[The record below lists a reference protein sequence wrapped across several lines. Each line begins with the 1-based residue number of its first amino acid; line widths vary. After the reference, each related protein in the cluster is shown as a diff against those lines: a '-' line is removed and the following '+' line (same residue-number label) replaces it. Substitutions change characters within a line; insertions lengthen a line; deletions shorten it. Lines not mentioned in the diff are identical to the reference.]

1 MTKKFRDDILYSDSI
16 RKGVKMELFTRGN
29 YTINLNGD
37 KVGNEEDILI
47 DLEDRLSED
56 TEENIQDIITD
67 VADTN
72 VEFYPQAIWD
82 LAPTIKNWIEQALIV
97 IDLRRGDDLDRL
109 FMFGQYLYN
118 MELIN
123 YNLDYIIHN
132 LACDILEDLVEEEFK
147 SGELSNTDIEKLG
160 DSIADYLQLAD
171 IRYKSDIVES
181 MESLLEDFK
190 NGGL

>member
-1 MTKKFRDDILYSDSI
+1 
-16 RKGVKMELFTRGN
+16 MELFTREN
-29 YTINLNGD
+29 YTFDLNGD
-37 KVGNEEDILI
+37 KVGNEEDII
-47 DLEDRLSED
+47 TDLEDRLSED
-56 TEENIQDIITD
+56 TEENIRDIIAD

-72 VEFYPQAIWD
+72 VEFYSQVIWD
-82 LAPTIKNWIEQALIV
+82 LAPTIKSWIEEALIV
-97 IDLRRGDDLDRL
+97 IEFGIGDDLDQL

-118 MELIN
+118 TELIN

-181 MESLLEDFK
+181 MEILLEDFK

>member
-1 MTKKFRDDILYSDSI
+1 
-16 RKGVKMELFTRGN
+16 MELFTRGN